1 MQFFWKRDRFQT
13 ADQMSCVKP
22 TLSLGNL
29 ILHPL
34 IHSLLE
40 SILIQDMGGQFNS
53 MR

>member
-34 IHSLLE
+34 IYTRQE
-40 SILIQDMGGQFNS
+40 FNLAQNVDEGEETV
-53 MR
+53 